1 MIVLLSQ
8 PSKLK
13 TGFQFFED
21 FLSLVF
27 PRTCCLCKASLFEFE
42 DQLCKSCIS
51 KLPVTNYHLRPQNN
65 DLVIK
70 ITGLTKPGSVI
81 SFLRFTKKGDSQHLL
96 HLLKYKNKPEIGVEL
111 GRIYGNLLKTNGFS
125 EKWDQITPVPL
136 HPLKL
141 KRRGYNQSEQF
152 AKGLGDALGIPVIHS
167 LQRVLFTE
175 TQTKKTRMQRLENVA
190 EVFAIRESLYVRDKT
205 VLLVDDVM
213 TTGATLTTCA
223 NVLFQHAAKTV
234 DMAVIAAGKN

>member
-8 PSKLK
+8 PTKLK

-42 DQLCKSCIS
+42 DQLCKSCIT

-65 DLVIK
+65 DLVTK
-70 ITGLTKPGSVI
+70 VTGLTKPGLVM
-81 SFLRFTKKGDSQHLL
+81 SFLRFSKMGESQELL
-96 HLLKYKNKPEIGVEL
+96 HLLKYKNRPELGMEL
-111 GRIYGNLLKTNGFS
+111 GRIYGNLLKINGFIGIWS
-125 EKWDQITPVPL
+125 QITPVPL
-136 HPLKL
+136 HPLKQR
-141 KRRGYNQSEQF
+141 RRGYNQSEQF
-152 AKGLGDALGIPVIHS
+152 ALGLSEAIQVPVVLS
-167 LQRVLFTE
+167 LRRVQFTE
-175 TQTKKTRMQRLENVA
+175 TQTKKSRMQRLENVA
-190 EVFAIRESLYVRDKT
+190 EVFAIQESLPVRDKT